1 MIHLIV
7 LAIRMTTETFTKQLL
22 PFKNKLYRLSIR
34 MLSDAQEA
42 ADTVQDVYLKLW
54 NMREQLHHINNP
66 EAMAMTMT
74 KNLCLDK
81 LKTKKKL
88 ATETSPVNVLSE
100 RVNPEVQY
108 EFQETSQ
115 AIEHFINQLPE
126 QQKWVMHLRDIEHY
140 EFEDIETITGMNLNH
155 IRVNLSRAR
164 KTVRERLIKLN
175 TYEYQGN

>member
-1 MIHLIV
+1 
-7 LAIRMTTETFTKQLL
+7 MTAETFTKQLL
-22 PFKNKLYRLSIR
+22 PFKNKLFRLSIR
-34 MLSDAQEA
+34 MLCDAQEA

-54 NMREQLHHINNP
+54 KMREQLHQIDKP

-81 LKTKKKL
+81 LKTKHR
-88 ATETSPVNVLSE
+88 SVNDNNPVNMMDE
-100 RVNPEVQY
+100 RVNPELQY

-115 AIEHFINQLPE
+115 AIEHFINLLPE

-164 KTVRERLIKLN
+164 KTVREQLIKLN
-175 TYEYQGN
+175 SYECQGN